1 MDVRA
6 SCIDHAEG
14 IAISLENVSD
24 WLSLFSI
31 LFAGLAS
38 QELP

>member
-6 SCIDHAEG
+6 SCNDHAEE
-14 IAISLENVSD
+14 IAISHEKVSD

-31 LFAGLAS
+31 LYEGLAS